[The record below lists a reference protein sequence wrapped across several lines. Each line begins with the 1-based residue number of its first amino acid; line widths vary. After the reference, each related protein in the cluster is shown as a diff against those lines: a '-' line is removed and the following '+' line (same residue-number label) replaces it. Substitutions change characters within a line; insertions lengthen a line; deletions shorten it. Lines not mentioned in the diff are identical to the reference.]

1 MSRSLVP
8 ASTHRLLTLKRLDRV
23 SKREMPVYLPV
34 FGTVLVRSV
43 GEPRAR
49 QWRGAAAGYGVL
61 LLFDLL

>member
-1 MSRSLVP
+1 
-8 ASTHRLLTLKRLDRV
+8 LTLKRLDRV